1 MIMKYLVFI
10 ALLCASCEGSFMQ
23 DFPTK
28 GNHIGTF
35 ADSGN
40 SDCIN
45 NIVLI
50 TDTTY
55 KEFDYT
61 LSINRTQ

>member
-1 MIMKYLVFI
+1 
-10 ALLCASCEGSFMQ
+10 MQ
-23 DFPTK
+23 DFSTK

-35 ADSGN
+35 TDFGN

>member
-1 MIMKYLVFI
+1 
-10 ALLCASCEGSFMQ
+10 MQ

-28 GNHIGTF
+28 GSYIGTF
-35 ADSGN
+35 TDSGN

-45 NIVLI
+45 NIVLT